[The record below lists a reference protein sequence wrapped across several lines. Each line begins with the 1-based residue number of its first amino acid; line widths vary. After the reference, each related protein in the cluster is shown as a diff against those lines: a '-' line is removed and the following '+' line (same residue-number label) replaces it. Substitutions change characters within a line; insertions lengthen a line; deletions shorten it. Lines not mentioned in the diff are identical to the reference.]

1 MISQNI
7 AETLLNITTM
17 LNCFKSFIKKIYQ
30 KEWRRNINEKK
41 EQNNCFR
48 KGISQKLEKV
58 LALQEKKGAL
68 TFNSRKNLLFF

>member
-7 AETLLNITTM
+7 AETLLNITSM
-17 LNCFKSFIKKIYQ
+17 LNRLKSFIKKVYQ
-30 KEWRRNINEKK
+30 KEWRRNINKKK

-58 LALQEKKGAL
+58 LTLKEKKRIDL
-68 TFNSRKNLLFF
+68 

>member
-17 LNCFKSFIKKIYQ
+17 LNRLKSFIKKVYQ
-30 KEWRRNINEKK
+30 KEWRRNINNKK

-48 KGISQKLEKV
+48 KGISEKLEKV
-58 LALQEKKGAL
+58 LTLKEKMRIDL
-68 TFNSRKNLLFF
+68 